1 MKIDLTLSAAENCPS
16 FDKCQCNRCPLHKDY
31 SKLRDFDSD
40 KKLFGWRKCRATK
53 PTRKKIGI
61 AFKLKHLGL
70 TDREFSGYQK
80 WANMSESER
89 EAKKQKLREN
99 SPLLHLFKKGYGITR
114 VKDYKA
120 KLTLTN
126 EIETPIS
133 STETS
138 DEKKADNFLRRDL
151 RSQKEEEVEDDTS

>member
-99 SPLLHLFKKGYGITR
+99 SPFLRLKQKGYGIVR
-114 VKDYKA
+114 VGKDTSD
-120 KLTLTN
+120 LTLPN

-138 DEKKADNFLRRDL
+138 DEKKADNFLRREL
-151 RSQKEEEVEDDTS
+151 RLEREAEDETS